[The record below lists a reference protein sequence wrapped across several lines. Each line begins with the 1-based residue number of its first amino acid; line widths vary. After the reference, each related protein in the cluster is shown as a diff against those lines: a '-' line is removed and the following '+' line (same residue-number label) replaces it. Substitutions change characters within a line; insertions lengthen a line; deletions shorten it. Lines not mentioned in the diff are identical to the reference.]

1 MGVLEL
7 RDLLK
12 ALEYFTGMVG
22 KPGPCFFDCQV
33 IAHNH
38 FCPRNASQGA
48 SDVFQIGEAGR
59 DVELND
65 IFAALR
71 AAAQDEVLEEVRY
84 GSRSYFHEGYH
95 LSSDGKTVYMR
106 WGS

>member
-1 MGVLEL
+1 MGVPEL
-7 RDLLK
+7 RYLLK
-12 ALEYFTGMVG
+12 ALEYLQGMIG
-22 KPGPCFFDCQV
+22 KPGPCFFDCQ
-33 IAHNH
+33 ICGAG
-38 FCPRNASQGA
+38 SIQEA
-48 SDVFQIGEAGR
+48 SDIFQIGEAGR

-84 GSRSYFHEGYH
+84 GGRSYFHEGYH